1 MRNQYRNDR
10 MYQGDL
16 LDRQIPRWVE
26 YLGAAIMGAILGAMF
41 AYGI

>member
-16 LDRQIPRWVE
+16 LNKKIPVWVE
-26 YLGAAIMGAILGAMF
+26 YLGAIVMGAILGAMF

>member
-16 LDRQIPRWVE
+16 LDKKTPVWVE
-26 YLGAAIMGAILGAMF
+26 YLGAIVMGAILGAMF